1 MKVIVSIII
10 NLFIADI
17 KRLVS
22 YPELPIKESFFNP
35 SRKDITT
42 CMQENIYHLGRPF
55 DPG

>member
-1 MKVIVSIII
+1 MKVIISIII

-35 SRKDITT
+35 SRKDITDCT
-42 CMQENIYHLGRPF
+42 QENIYHLGRPF

>member
-42 CMQENIYHLGRPF
+42 CTQENIYHLGRPF